1 MPIMELSRVS
11 DYAIRAVL
19 YLTLKQRSCKTME
32 IAEAMVIP
40 KAYLSKVLQELAR
53 RDIVRLKAGVGGGV
67 ELVADP
73 KELTV
78 LRIIEAIEGR
88 FAFNRCVYAPGECQL
103 VNKCPLHKFWERA
116 QDLFIENVGMVTFDR
131 LALECAGNGNL
142 AEILAKK
149 EEEGQKIAGRS

>member
-1 MPIMELSRVS
+1 MELSRVS

-19 YLTLKQRSCKTME
+19 YLTQEKKPCKTIE

-67 ELVADP
+67 ELIADP
-73 KELTV
+73 AELTV

-116 QDLFIENVGMVTFDR
+116 QDLFIENVGMVTFKR
-131 LALECAGNGNL
+131 LAEDCAND
-142 AEILAKK
+142 AEQEEMFEKK
-149 EEEGQKIAGRS
+149 AEESNKITTKS

>member
-1 MPIMELSRVS
+1 MELSRVS

-19 YLTLKQRSCKTME
+19 YLTLKERSCKTIE

-67 ELVADP
+67 ELIADP
-73 KELTV
+73 ADLTV

-88 FAFNRCVYAPGECQL
+88 FAFNRCIYAPGECQL
-103 VNKCPLHKFWERA
+103 ENKCPLHKFWEKA
-116 QDLFIENVGMVTFDR
+116 QDLFIENVGMVTFKK
-131 LALECAGNGNL
+131 L
-142 AEILAKK
+142 AEDYVGDGEYEELKNK
-149 EEEGQKIAGRS
+149 EVIRK

>member
-1 MPIMELSRVS
+1 MELSRVS

-19 YLTLKQRSCKTME
+19 YLTLKQQPCKTIE

-67 ELVADP
+67 ELIASPD
-73 KELTV
+73 ELTV

-116 QDLFIENVGMVTFDR
+116 QNLFIENVGMVTFSK
-131 LALECAGNGNL
+131 L
-142 AEILAKK
+142 AEEYGNDNALGHITDSKQTEKVTA
-149 EEEGQKIAGRS
+149 QR